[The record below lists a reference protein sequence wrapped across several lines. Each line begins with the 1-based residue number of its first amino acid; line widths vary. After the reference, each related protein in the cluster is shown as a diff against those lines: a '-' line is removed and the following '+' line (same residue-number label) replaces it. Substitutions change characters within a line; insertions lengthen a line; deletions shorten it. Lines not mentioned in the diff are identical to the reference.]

1 MLCDVNTRRA
11 KVCIQSW
18 RLDGHLS
25 LVHILQSIIH
35 CDSVYSV
42 AVSFGV
48 YTHMYLLPSPLSWQD
63 LIHGAPIGKPVA
75 SRAKVT
81 AVYGEDD
88 EEEIHFTRM

>member
-1 MLCDVNTRRA
+1 MVGGYLEEVCTLLKRRMRTYA
-11 KVCIQSW
+11 
-18 RLDGHLS
+18 
-25 LVHILQSIIH
+25 
-35 CDSVYSV
+35 YE
-42 AVSFGV
+42 
-48 YTHMYLLPSPLSWQD
+48 YLHPFPLSWQD